1 MANTVQLGG
10 PLGGLVDPTNGQQV
24 QGQVWGTCTYDVAP
38 GVDPRSVEENVKAQ
52 LLQAAK
58 DVIAHKLATNQVA
71 LPTLAQSMPHFL
83 QEIVAQA
90 GLDRLGARVVGI
102 ELSAQ
107 VDQAAPQQMM
117 PQQQMPPNPYEATKN
132 AFAQKAQERLDPSN
146 YEVRAKINVGGLKI
160 GMSSDG
166 GLDTKGLE
174 TQLKNKAK
182 SEIIWYGIGCA
193 ILLVVV
199 GGLGGLGLFI
209 YYAAKSG
216 SSPSSTGK
224 PVTATWDGKS
234 TFNCGGNDVV
244 KIEKVTS
251 KLTSGSAIEAGGN
264 CKLEL
269 VNVNIS
275 APIAIKAGANAIVTV
290 TGGTV
295 EGTTYAVQGLGSSQV
310 KFSGTKVTGKNQTL
324 GGAKVTGP

>member
-10 PLGGLVDPTNGQQV
+10 PLGPLLDPTNGQQV
-24 QGQVWGTCTYDVAP
+24 PGKIWGTCTYDVAP
-38 GVDPRSVEENVKAQ
+38 GVDPRSVEDHLRAQ
-52 LLQAAK
+52 LLQAANA
-58 DVIAHKLATNQVA
+58 VIAHKLATNQIA
-71 LPTLAQSMPHFL
+71 LPTLAPSLPHLL

-102 ELSAQ
+102 ELTASL
-107 VDQAAPQQMM
+107 DQPPPQQVMA
-117 PQQQMPPNPYEATKN
+117 PAQMPPNPYEATKN

-146 YEVRAKINVGGLKI
+146 YEVKAKINVGGLRI
-160 GMSSDG
+160 GVSSDG

-182 SEIIWYGIGCA
+182 SEILWYGIGCA

-199 GGLGGLGLFI
+199 LGLGGLGLYI
-209 YYAAKSG
+209 YSAAKSG
-216 SSPSSTGK
+216 SSASTGGK

-234 TFNCGGNDVV
+234 TFTCGGNDVV

-251 KLTSGSAIEAGGN
+251 KLTTGSAIDAAGN

-269 VNVNIS
+269 QNVNVS
-275 APIAIKAGANAIVTV
+275 APIAIHAGANAIVTV
-290 TGGTV
+290 NGGSV
-295 EGTTYAVQGLGSSQV
+295 EGTTYAVQALGNAQV
-310 KFSGTKVTGKNQTL
+310 KLSGTKVTGKNQAL
-324 GGAKVTGP
+324 GGAKITGP